1 MAVAHVAAR
10 SWASFAGSSLALTRQ
25 PGVRHPTSTSART
38 PVVTEM
44 TPSSTARPPP
54 GGLSRSF
61 ACNSPDTVSHHTST
75 SLELQ
80 RLQKLLKVHPIE
92 LHAKLLRVC
101 ATNAHVDPLLC
112 ACAPC
117 HRVDARAHR
126 QTESS
131 SLADSSLSHRLTS
144 TARDG
149 GCVVDD
155 EAGAPRG

>member
-10 SWASFAGSSLALTRQ
+10 SWRASQARRWRSRGSLACGIL
-25 PGVRHPTSTSART
+25 PA
-38 PVVTEM
+38 
-44 TPSSTARPPP
+44 PPP
-54 GGLSRSF
+54 GPPSSQRWPAAAPQGHRR
-61 ACNSPDTVSHHTST
+61 AVYPGVSHAIPLTPYRT
-75 SLELQ
+75 T
-80 RLQKLLKVHPIE
+80 HP
-92 LHAKLLRVC
+92 HRWNCNVC
-101 ATNAHVDPLLC
+101 RNCRKFTQSNCMRNCSEC
-112 ACAPC
+112 ALPTRTWTLYCAPVRPC

-126 QTESS
+126 QTERS